1 MRRRALL
8 LHGCVLTPLAPVLL
22 TACGEDKDLPNGM
35 AVFKWDRDVCTRC
48 RMAISDHRFACQ
60 IRGGPKDTV
69 FKFDDIGCAA
79 TWLAEKGKEY
89 PWMADATTRIWVAE
103 FASAGKNWLQAT
115 AAHYVSGKTSPMG
128 YNFAAYADKQ
138 ADSISFDA
146 MGQKTSST
154 WPANCH
160 PGSAQTASAAT
171 VLSK

>member
-8 LHGCVLTPLAPVLL
+8 LHGFALTPLASLLL

-48 RMAISDHRFACQ
+48 KMVISDHRFACQ

-79 TWLAEKGKEY
+79 TWLAEKGKEF
-89 PWMADATTRIWVAE
+89 PWMADTATRVWVAQ
-103 FASAGKNWLQAT
+103 FTGAGKTWLDAT
-115 AAHYVSGKTSPMG
+115 AAYYVFGKTSPMG
-128 YNFAAYADKQ
+128 YNFAAYAEKQ
-138 ADSISFDA
+138 ADGLSFDA

-160 PGSAQTASAAT
+160 PGSATTASAASA
-171 VLSK
+171 LSK

>member
-1 MRRRALL
+1 MRRRAFLL
-8 LHGCVLTPLAPVLL
+8 GGFSLTSTAAMLL

-48 RMAISDHRFACQ
+48 RMAISDHRFASQ

-89 PWMADATTRIWVAE
+89 PWMADVATRIWVAE
-103 FASAGKNWLQAT
+103 FASNGKNWLDAT
-115 AAHYVSGKTSPMG
+115 AAHYVGGKTSPMG
-128 YNFAAYADKQ
+128 YNYAAYAKAQ
-138 ADSISFDA
+138 GDSISFDT

-160 PGSAQTASAAT
+160 PGSVTTASVGSA
-171 VLSK
+171 LSK

>member
-1 MRRRALL
+1 MRRRHILVYGFA
-8 LHGCVLTPLAPVLL
+8 LTPMASVLL
-22 TACGEDKDLPNGM
+22 TACGEDKDMPNAM

-48 RMAISDHRFACQ
+48 RMAISDRRFACQ

-103 FASAGKNWLQAT
+103 FASAGKNWLEAT
-115 AAHYVSGKTSPMG
+115 SAHYVSGKTSPMG
-128 YNFAAYADKQ
+128 YNYAAYPQ
-138 ADSISFDA
+138 AQGDSISFDA
-146 MGQKTSST
+146 MGQQTSST

-160 PGSAQTASAAT
+160 PGRATTASADS
-171 VLSK
+171 VLLK